1 MPAVSLVSACVAV
14 SLVSAGSGFLPTD
27 ADPHPVSNL
36 VLGLESAA
44 IAQAFSGF
52 ILPGAAAP
60 PARALCAHSTLEAAV
75 FQAAWFAPDTFGL
88 KPTECQPSVLAIDRA
103 FALAEEHLA
112 EVPGATGSQLVDVLL
127 AALGDPSEFVL
138 CAADFTPC
146 LQPARPDDFV
156 GALGVDALKEALNA
170 RGVDF
175 TGLVLK
181 ADLAARLSAAVRS
194 AAPAAPAP
202 LIFDFT
208 VGDLLAC
215 GHENLAPGGA
225 RRGGVLGWLPAWFDG
240 GRGLGF
246 ERAAWTRFCKPLLA
260 FAFAGR
266 YVDEDESD
274 PSEVGQGLGLAI
286 NKFAPQP
293 ASLFFGAP
301 LDKSATREESLAIL
315 RLRGAQVALEQLVP
329 LLPFLDFEPRELV
342 PAVLGPPAVVGGSP
356 EVVVEATFCMVPPAV
371 SALPVDPMPPV
382 FDTATVR
389 KLRSFSA
396 DMLSNSLVA
405 NILACAHAASA
416 SLPVRLG
423 GSTLATLPHSMHLC
437 ETYLRGFLRLLGF
450 NAFGASH
457 GLAPILD
464 VAQRLILE
472 DADPSPFGLGSAAA
486 SSVDDLFGTF
496 FATLS
501 LRANTFVQ
509 NASRPGL
516 IPLVVPGDVT
526 TRRLEH
532 VTKALDE
539 RRADRALCRLRSSGP
554 TSKPSVASTYP
565 LALAAAAK
573 AAAASSGASSRV
585 AAPGAPLASST
596 RAAAAAAPSARAPLH
611 LKAGEY
617 VPAKNVVDGPDSRMF
632 VDAPSTNLVKL
643 GSLAFRRTEL
653 VAFISTLGHAP
664 GSYVLSSLLISK
676 RNPEFKDLLR
686 FANVSGGKA
695 PILMPSDNWIKDAL
709 SAPFL
714 DTAHSRIQ
722 TYQQS
727 FFR

>member
-1 MPAVSLVSACVAV
+1 MRRAGLVAARKGGMPCVMDLFHGMGEAEVSETLVSLRGAKNGYFIEDLPFSHSALAR
-14 SLVSAGSGFLPTD
+14 
-27 ADPHPVSNL
+27 
-36 VLGLESAA
+36 LESKLHLPEFREALA
-44 IAQAFSGF
+44 
-52 ILPGAAAP
+52 LPG
-60 PARALCAHSTLEAAV
+60 V
-75 FQAAWFAPDTFGL
+75 
-88 KPTECQPSVLAIDRA
+88 DRA
-103 FALAEEHLA
+103 GAL
-112 EVPGATGSQLVDVLL
+112 LV
-127 AALGDPSEFVL
+127 
-138 CAADFTPC
+138 AADVIET
-146 LQPARPDDFV
+146 
-156 GALGVDALKEALNA
+156 
-170 RGVDF
+170 
-175 TGLVLK
+175 
-181 ADLAARLSAAVRS
+181 AAERAAVRRLEDAAAAASGGGGSSS
-194 AAPAAPAP
+194 AS
-202 LIFDFT
+202 
-208 VGDLLAC
+208 
-215 GHENLAPGGA
+215 GG
-225 RRGGVLGWLPAWFDG
+225 GGG
-240 GRGLGF
+240 GQPSHALSRS
-246 ERAAWTRFCKPLLA
+246 E
-260 FAFAGR
+260 FAFAKAVCTSER
-266 YVDEDESD
+266 ARHIVSVMSSSSPD
-274 PSEVGQGLGLAI
+274 PAEALYAV
-286 NKFAPQP
+286 
-293 ASLFFGAP
+293 ASLGHAALLALCRRP
-301 LDKSATREESLAIL
+301 PSKLDDESLAIL
-315 RLRGAQVALEQLVP
+315 RLVAEQDASSQVALEQLVP

-423 GSTLATLPHSMHLC
+423 GGTLATLPHSMHLC

-450 NAFGASH
+450 NAFDASH

-532 VTKALDE
+532 VTKVLDE
-539 RRADRALCRLRSSGP
+539 QRADRALCRLRSSGP

-565 LALAAAAK
+565 LALAAAASATAK

-585 AAPGAPLASST
+585 AATGAPLASST

-695 PILMPSDNWIKDAL
+695 PILVPSDNWFKDAL

-722 TYQQS
+722 NYQKS